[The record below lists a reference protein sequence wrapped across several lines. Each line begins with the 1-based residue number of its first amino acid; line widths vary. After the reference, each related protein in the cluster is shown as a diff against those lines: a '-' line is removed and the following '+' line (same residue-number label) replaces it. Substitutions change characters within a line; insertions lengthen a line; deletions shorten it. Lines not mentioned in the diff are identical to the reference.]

1 MMAETLKAADMLAAK
16 GVSVEV
22 VSFHTVKPLDVDY
35 LQEATKRFKLIASV
49 EEHSR
54 IGGLGSAV
62 AEWRM
67 SHHYKIDQISF
78 GTDDVFM
85 HEVGSQ
91 AYARNKFGLTA
102 EKMAETTLATYRGY
116 IR

>member
-1 MMAETLKAADMLAAK
+1 MADTLKAADLLAAS
-16 GVSVEV
+16 GVSAEV
-22 VSFHTVKPLDVDY
+22 VSFHTVKPLDADY
-35 LQEATKRFKLIASV
+35 LQQAAMRFKLLVTI

-67 SHHYKIDQISF
+67 AQPKNVAQLGF

-91 AYARNKFGLTA
+91 AYARKKFGLTA
-102 EKMAETTLATYRGY
+102 DNIATTTRAALRA
-116 IR
+116 